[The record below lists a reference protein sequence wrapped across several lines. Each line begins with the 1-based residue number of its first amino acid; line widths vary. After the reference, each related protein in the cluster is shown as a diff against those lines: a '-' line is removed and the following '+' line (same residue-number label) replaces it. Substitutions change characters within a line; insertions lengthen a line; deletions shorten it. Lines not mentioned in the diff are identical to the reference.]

1 MVKGVR
7 IARAVLLLLRTL
19 RTAIFLSAGKDS
31 STRSNSV
38 FSSAASAPPAAA
50 PPAPGAIIIMPP
62 PPPADASTSKVS
74 SIALTSSDASSR
86 VMDFSLSMTSSTT
99 ALIATLE
106 CETLDELGMAGAMK
120 PEKGADGVGA
130 QHVSATAPGAEKVCP
145 CGWQRGSQ
153 RTTAFVVLAGGP
165 LAPRRRCVLQLHG
178 ARLLAHQ
185 PPSKPPRPD
194 TQAGNR
200 LPPITPSELLQTSDS
215 AAATALGT
223 TSVGGQPMRVRAVR
237 LIHGAGGVLSLPA
250 AAVQRE
256 PMTATR
262 NMIKRKAEGH
272 VCQGSARSGE
282 LRRSS
287 F

>member
-1 MVKGVR
+1 M
-7 IARAVLLLLRTL
+7 
-19 RTAIFLSAGKDS
+19 
-31 STRSNSV
+31 
-38 FSSAASAPPAAA
+38 
-50 PPAPGAIIIMPP
+50 
-62 PPPADASTSKVS
+62 
-74 SIALTSSDASSR
+74 
-86 VMDFSLSMTSSTT
+86 
-99 ALIATLE
+99 
-106 CETLDELGMAGAMK
+106 
-120 PEKGADGVGA
+120 
-130 QHVSATAPGAEKVCP
+130 CP

-153 RTTAFVVLAGGP
+153 RTTALVVLAGGP
-165 LAPRRRCVLQLHG
+165 LATRRRCVLQLHG

-237 LIHGAGGVLSLPA
+237 LMHGAGGVLSLPA

-272 VCQGSARSGE
+272 VCQERCLARRAAEE
-282 LRRSS
+282 LVLSS
-287 F
+287 VRQRGGCRKL

>member
-1 MVKGVR
+1 MSETGGRKGVEATHAGSNGGPNRMVKGAR

-120 PEKGADGVGA
+120 PEKGADGWGHSMSA
-130 QHVSATAPGAEKVCP
+130 Q
-145 CGWQRGSQ
+145 
-153 RTTAFVVLAGGP
+153 
-165 LAPRRRCVLQLHG
+165 RRRVQRRC
-178 ARLLAHQ
+178 A
-185 PPSKPPRPD
+185 
-194 TQAGNR
+194 
-200 LPPITPSELLQTSDS
+200 
-215 AAATALGT
+215 
-223 TSVGGQPMRVRAVR
+223 
-237 LIHGAGGVLSLPA
+237 PA
-250 AAVQRE
+250 AGSVAL
-256 PMTATR
+256 
-262 NMIKRKAEGH
+262 
-272 VCQGSARSGE
+272 SARRPSWC
-282 LRRSS
+282 
-287 F
+287 